1 MKNIK
6 SEKNE
11 SYAVQIVDTLFN
23 EALKGTM
30 NLSSPDNLAK
40 DYILD
45 NPDKSKDEIVDS
57 LIKWESSKSF
67 GVGFVTGLGGFI
79 TLPVSLP
86 ASLTGNFVIQIRL
99 SATIAKIYGHDL
111 ESENVRAFIKLT
123 ALGGDGVEIAKRYG
137 IQIGTK
143 ITEDFI
149 SKIPEEIIKEINK
162 QIGLKLMS
170 KSGRLS
176 IANISKI
183 VVPVVGGLISGSID
197 GISCYF
203 VAHKAKAAF
212 AY

>member
-1 MKNIK
+1 MKNI
-6 SEKNE
+6 NLE
-11 SYAVQIVDTLFN
+11 SNAVQIVDALFN

-30 NLSSPDNLAK
+30 NLSSPHDLAK
-40 DYILD
+40 KYILE
-45 NPDKSKDEIVDS
+45 NIDKSDDEIVNS

-86 ASLTGNFVIQIRL
+86 ASLVGNFVIQIRL
-99 SATIAKIYGHDL
+99 CSTIAKIYGHDL
-111 ESENVRAFIKLT
+111 KSEHVKTFIKLA
-123 ALGGDGVEIAKRYG
+123 ALGGDGAKIAKKYG

-143 ITEDFI
+143 ITEDLI

-170 KSGRLS
+170 KSGTLS
-176 IANISKI
+176 IANISKVI
-183 VVPVVGGLISGSID
+183 VPIIGGIISGSID

-203 VAHKAKAAF
+203 IAHKAKTTF